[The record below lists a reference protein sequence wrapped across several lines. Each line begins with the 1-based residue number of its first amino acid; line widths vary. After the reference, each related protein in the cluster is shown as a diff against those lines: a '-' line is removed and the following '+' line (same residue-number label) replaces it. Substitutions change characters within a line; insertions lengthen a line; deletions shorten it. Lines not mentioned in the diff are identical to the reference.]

1 MHRGMAFVAQRDQV
15 RLGILAGTAA
25 KLFVVN
31 FKIGHRAT
39 RLASPTVAAEH
50 LVAKLVVQ
58 FAVQAKA
65 WVLWSDTVHEFSPVA

>member
-1 MHRGMAFVAQRDQV
+1 MHGGMALAAQRDQV
-15 RLGILAGTAA
+15 RLGIVAGTAA

-31 FKIGHRAT
+31 LKIRHRAA

-50 LVAKLVVQ
+50 AVAKLVIR

-65 WVLWSDTVHEFSPVA
+65 RVLLSDSIHEVPSVA